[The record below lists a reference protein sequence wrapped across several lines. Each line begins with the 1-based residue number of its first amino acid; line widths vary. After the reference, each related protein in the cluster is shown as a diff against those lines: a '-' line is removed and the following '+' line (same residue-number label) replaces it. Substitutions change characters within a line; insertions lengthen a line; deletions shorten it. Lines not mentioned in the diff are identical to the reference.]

1 MKKIIAGIVSSLAV
15 VALCICLTAC
25 STTFTGTWKL
35 SKLTI
40 SYGGVEQTM
49 EAGKEYNGAKI
60 DSEAIVLEI
69 KEDNTYEIKGVMA
82 DAIGGAETG
91 TWEEKDG
98 KYYLD
103 EMEVSLNGTTLVIED
118 SESGMSMKLE
128 LKK

>member
-1 MKKIIAGIVSSLAV
+1 MKKILAGIISSLAV

-35 SKLTI
+35 SKVTV
-40 SYGGVEQTM
+40 SAGGMEQTM
-49 EAGKEYNGAKI
+49 EAGKEYNGSKI
-60 DSEAIVLEI
+60 SADAIIIEI
-69 KEDNTYEIKGVMA
+69 KEDNTYEVKGELASM
-82 DAIGGAETG
+82 IGGAETG

-103 EMEVSLNGTTLVIED
+103 ELEVSLNGTTLVMEY
-118 SESGMSMKLE
+118 SESGLSVKME